1 MARFRGIAFH
11 TAFKKMPF
19 HKVIFL
25 NMKKGNPMASNVY
38 KYRCKIVRIIDG
50 DTVVADVDLGFEV
63 ELKAQKIRLYGIN
76 TPESRT
82 RDKEE
87 KKRGLEAKWRLTE
100 LLDTGEFYLESHDK
114 GKFGRILGVL
124 YQTDDFSI
132 RSINQIL
139 VDEGHAVEY
148 FGGKR

>member
-1 MARFRGIAFH
+1 
-11 TAFKKMPF
+11 
-19 HKVIFL
+19 
-25 NMKKGNPMASNVY
+25 
-38 KYRCKIVRIIDG
+38 
-50 DTVVADVDLGFEV
+50 
-63 ELKAQKIRLYGIN
+63 
-76 TPESRT
+76 
-82 RDKEE
+82 
-87 KKRGLEAKWRLTE
+87 
-100 LLDTGEFYLESHDK
+100 LDTGEFYLESHDK

>member
-1 MARFRGIAFH
+1 M
-11 TAFKKMPF
+11 
-19 HKVIFL
+19 
-25 NMKKGNPMASNVY
+25 SNVY
-38 KYRCKIVRIIDG
+38 KYKCKIVRIIDG
-50 DTVVADVDLGFEV
+50 DTVVANVDLGFEV

-100 LLDTGEFYLESHDK
+100 LLGTGEFYLESHDK
-114 GKFGRILGVL
+114 GKYGRILGVL